1 MSFGGRVGGNVYSRG
16 ESTAGAGPVQP
27 PRYHEGTVPN
37 IFDVAKRAGVSIA
50 TVSRVLTQPDVV
62 APATRRKVM
71 AAVDRLGYAPNASA
85 KNLRVRSTRKL
96 LVTVPFITRLVWST
110 ILLGIQDLAN
120 QEGYAVLLGDT
131 RFDRTREERY
141 VQMFR
146 EQQADGLI
154 FLGHQVGDDIAGIV
168 RRHRDT
174 VAPVVNVMGIQPSVR
189 VPSIQIDNAAA
200 ATDAMDHLYRM
211 GHKRIGIVTGGSP
224 SFVTT
229 HRLRGA
235 LARAKKARA
244 EQDVLVEQGDF
255 SVESGVVCSERLLAG
270 PKPPTAIFCFN
281 DEMALGVLHTARH
294 RKLRV
299 PDDLSVVGV
308 DDIHHARFWDPPLTT
323 VAMPM
328 RDMGEHAVRVLLG
341 ILTNGERPAD
351 RIVLPHTLVIRSS
364 TAPPGRG

>member
-1 MSFGGRVGGNVYSRG
+1 MP
-16 ESTAGAGPVQP
+16 T
-27 PRYHEGTVPN
+27 

-62 APATRRKVM
+62 APTTRRRVL
-71 AAVDRLGYAPNASA
+71 AAVERLGYAPNASA
-85 KNLRVRSTRKL
+85 KNLRVRSTRRL
-96 LVTVPFITRLVWST
+96 IVTVPHITRLVWST

-141 VQMFR
+141 AQMFKER
-146 EQQADGLI
+146 QADGLI

-174 VAPVVNVMGIQPSVR
+174 VAPIVNVMGFRPPLGIPSV
-189 VPSIQIDNAAA
+189 QIDNAAA
-200 ATDAMDHLYRM
+200 GGDAMDHLYGL
-211 GHKRIGIVTGGSP
+211 GHRRIGLITGGSP
-224 SFVTT
+224 SFVTGQ
-229 HRLRGA
+229 RLRGA
-235 LARAKKARA
+235 LARAEKARG
-244 EQDVLVEQGDF
+244 ERDVLVENGDF
-255 SVESGVVCSERLLAG
+255 SLESGIVCTERLLAG

-281 DEMALGVLHTARH
+281 DEMALGTLHVARN

-299 PDDLSVVGV
+299 PDDLSVVGL
-308 DDIHHARFWDPPLTT
+308 DDIHHARYWDPPLTT

-341 ILTNGERPAD
+341 ILNRGERPPE
-351 RIVLPHTLVIRSS
+351 RILLPHTLVVRSS
-364 TAPPGRG
+364 TAPPPGRG

>member
-1 MSFGGRVGGNVYSRG
+1 MK
-16 ESTAGAGPVQP
+16 A
-27 PRYHEGTVPN
+27 VPT

-62 APATRRKVM
+62 APATRRKVI

-96 LVTVPFITRLVWST
+96 LVTVPYITRLVWST

-131 RFDRTREERY
+131 RFDRSREERY
-141 VQMFR
+141 VQMFKER
-146 EQQADGLI
+146 QADGLI

-174 VAPVVNVMGIQPSVR
+174 IAPVVNVMGFRSPLRIPSV
-189 VPSIQIDNAAA
+189 QIDNAAA
-200 ATDAMDHLYRM
+200 AADAMDHLYRM
-211 GHKRIGIVTGGSP
+211 GHRRIGLITGGSE
-224 SFVTT
+224 SFVTS

-244 EQDVLVEQGDF
+244 AQDVVVEHGDF
-255 SVESGVVCSERLLAG
+255 SVESGVVCGDRLLAA

-281 DEMALGVLHTARH
+281 DEMALGVLHTAR
-294 RKLRV
+294 RRNLRV
-299 PDDLSVVGV
+299 PNDLSVVGV

-328 RDMGEHAVRVLLG
+328 RDMGEQAVRVLLG
-341 ILTNGERPAD
+341 ILNGGERPPE
-351 RIVLPHTLVIRSS
+351 RIVLPHTFVVRSS
-364 TAPPGRG
+364 TAPPGRW